1 MVLQWVPRVP
11 RWPVTEAEVTSLPRN
26 SFRPEMVS
34 QDAQQA
40 ESPLLCKVL
49 EGGTSSGQTGRWGLY
64 LSPETLPPSP
74 VGLRFLR

>member
-1 MVLQWVPRVP
+1 MVLRWVPRVP

-26 SFRPEMVS
+26 PFRPEMVS

-49 EGGTSSGQTGRWGLY
+49 EGGTSSGQTGAVGTLLEPRDSAYPLLWG
-64 LSPETLPPSP
+64 
-74 VGLRFLR
+74 